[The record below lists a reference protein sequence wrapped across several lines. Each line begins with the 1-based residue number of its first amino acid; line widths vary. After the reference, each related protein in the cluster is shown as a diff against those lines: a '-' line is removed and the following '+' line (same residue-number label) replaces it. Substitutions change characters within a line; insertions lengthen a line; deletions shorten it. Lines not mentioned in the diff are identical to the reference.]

1 MTSQQKLWNNNMKI
15 KSKILQYLHLDPA
28 HSLLDARTVRILKE
42 WFDILDV
49 HKKSGLNG
57 K

>member
-1 MTSQQKLWNNNMKI
+1 MKI
-15 KSKILQYLHLDPA
+15 KSKILQYLHLDPS

-42 WFDILDV
+42 WFDILDI